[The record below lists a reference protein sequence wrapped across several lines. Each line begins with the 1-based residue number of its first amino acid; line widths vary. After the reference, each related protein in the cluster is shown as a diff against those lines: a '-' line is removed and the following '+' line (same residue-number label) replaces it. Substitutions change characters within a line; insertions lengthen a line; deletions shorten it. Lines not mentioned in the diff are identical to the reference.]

1 MRTLATLAL
10 LASLLFTGA
19 CVEDPDMLTADDD
32 EVAELP
38 GPNQPPPSPRP
49 SKGMVLDTLDPH
61 VAEPSAPDTVFS
73 AGGVVEANT
82 IFTGSGAA
90 RPNTVFTG
98 SGAAQPNTVFTGGEA
113 GVDTGGQEI
122 GVAECRTVKP
132 GPHGER
138 GLGDDRL
145 GPTTADGRGRV
156 GPTVLIGRERPASV
170 DLDEPATDTASR
182 ARRAKLRRDM
192 ALRLT
197 R

>member
-73 AGGVVEANT
+73 AGGEVEANT

-98 SGAAQPNTVFTGGEA
+98 CGA